1 MTTTFLN
8 RHLEALY
15 ATGTSRKYRLPARVV
30 RDFVE
35 AVNALREAD
44 STNALRLRPGLN
56 FEALRGT
63 RRYSIRANRKYRV
76 EFEMEWTNEEMT
88 VGIVGIAELSNHY
101 GD

>member
-8 RHLEALY
+8 RHLEELY
-15 ATGTSRKYRLPARVV
+15 ATGKSRKYRLPAQVV
-30 RDFVE
+30 RDFVK
-35 AVNALREAD
+35 AVNALRDAD
-44 STNALRLRPGLN
+44 STNALRQRPGLN

-63 RRYSIRANRKYRV
+63 RRYSVRANRKYRV
-76 EFEMEWTNEEMT
+76 EFEMEWTDEEMT